1 MSKEFINFGL
11 HEPNFLLNL
20 NPYGPKI
27 LQQVWMEKYSIL
39 FSYELCCKLDRYQ
52 TVVVSCVVPVGN
64 VSWMLF

>member
-1 MSKEFINFGL
+1 MNF
-11 HEPNFLLNL
+11 FLLTL

-39 FSYELCCKLDRYQ
+39 FSYEFSCKLDLYQ
-52 TVVVSCVVPVGN
+52 TVVVSFVVSVGN